1 MVKAHYGLLALA
13 LEALTTQEINPAIY
27 SQLLQFL
34 SRYHLIFS
42 VSSSIVSPVSIVDDL
57 Y

>member
-34 SRYHLIFS
+34 SRYHLQCLIEYRLPR
-42 VSSSIVSPVSIVDDL
+42 V
-57 Y
+57 YRR